1 MLRLA
6 PSADRFGLAVKAGA
20 DAQKR
25 SGEARIGNQCEEIL
39 YIWVQRFSAQGF
51 VPGLRMIILHCLDSR
66 AHLFGMSHCD
76 LLDHGRV
83 LIIIFQKGRQD
94 AFIDPVFPYGER
106 RGIVY
111 VVDSKNGL
119 FFQGFDCVR
128 FGRNILDV
136 QRVGLQFLQGM
147 PGKIRHSWNLS
158 LPRMI
163 ATLIGSHS

>member
-1 MLRLA
+1 MGRGYAA
-6 PSADRFGLAVKAGA
+6 PGAKRRQVGLAVKAGA

-25 SGEARIGNQCEEIL
+25 SGEARVGNQCEEIL
-39 YIWVQRFSAQGF
+39 HIRVQRFSAQGF

-66 AHLFGMSHCD
+66 AHLFRMSHCD

-83 LIIIFQKGRQD
+83 LVIIFQKGRQD

-106 RGIVY
+106 RDIVY
-111 VVDSKNGL
+111 VIDSKDGL

-136 QRVGLQFLQGM
+136 QRVGIQFLKECLERFGIL
-147 PGKIRHSWNLS
+147 G
-158 LPRMI
+158 
-163 ATLIGSHS
+163 T